1 MLVLGPRRPDP
12 ERNSQTQAKKDKGKE
27 SDTYERFAHLG
38 EPGFLL
44 LDVGRAVCWDVA
56 NVFLDELNCFS
67 GVHEAEPV
75 ATDGG
80 HDCSRRGDC

>member
-12 ERNSQTQAKKDKGKE
+12 KRNSQTQAKKDKAKE
-27 SDTYERFAHLG
+27 SDTYERLSHLG
-38 EPGFLL
+38 EPGLLL
-44 LDVGRAVCWDVA
+44 LDVGRAVCGDVG
-56 NVFLDELNCFS
+56 NVFLDELDCFS
-67 GVHEAEPV
+67 CVHEAKPV